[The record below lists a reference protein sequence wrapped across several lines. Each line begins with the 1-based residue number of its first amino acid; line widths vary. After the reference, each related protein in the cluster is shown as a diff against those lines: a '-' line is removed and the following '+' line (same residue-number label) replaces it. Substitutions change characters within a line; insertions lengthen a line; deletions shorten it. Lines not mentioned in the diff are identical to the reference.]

1 MGQKEE
7 DRILSEPAIPLPE
20 EQLRGQQ
27 HVSSHCVK
35 GLSRPALV
43 TGLEAETPPSTGG
56 LGGTGSMAK
65 KGGDF
70 GDRLTWV
77 WLLALPLPLDKHLY
91 LSLSFITQKP
101 RTQSAVVFVRVR

>member
-7 DRILSEPAIPLPE
+7 DRTLSEPAIPLPE

-43 TGLEAETPPSTGG
+43 TGLEAETPEHWRPGWDRQYGKEGRG
-56 LGGTGSMAK
+56 LWRQTDLGLAPGSASS
-65 KGGDF
+65 F
-70 GDRLTWV
+70 GQT
-77 WLLALPLPLDKHLY
+77 PL
-91 LSLSFITQKP
+91 SES
-101 RTQSAVVFVRVR
+101 